1 MRTLVAFF
9 SALTL
14 AGCGVAGSPAGLDI
28 PAPAASEAAELVLP
42 TTSPSTQGCGS
53 SDAVQIGTS
62 EKFVNYA
69 GVDRRYLVH
78 IPDGY
83 QAGVP
88 TPVVVTMH
96 GLGSNA
102 AQQLFLTGI
111 TTNANVHNYIV
122 VAPEATN
129 GVWSLPPD
137 DGSPVNSPEFGYID
151 AVLADMGNSLC
162 LDPARQYASGMS
174 MGSAMALALACSPE
188 RQFAAFGGV
197 GASFYRSVCDA
208 TPPAPLIYFHGTADP
223 VVPHSGGA
231 SRGMPVSSVPTIM
244 ADWAKHNGCRN
255 EPDTEQ
261 IDDVVFSEWTQC
273 KLSADVDYYEVIDGG
288 HTWPGATD
296 FVADTLEPRFGT
308 TTTTVD
314 ATELMW
320 QFFSRYTM
328 PTPN

>member
-1 MRTLVAFF
+1 MRALVTLVSVFA
-9 SALTL
+9 L
-14 AGCGVAGSPAGLDI
+14 AGCGVANSPTGLDI

-42 TTSPSTQGCGS
+42 TTSPSTQGCGNS
-53 SDAVQIGTS
+53 QPVQIGTS
-62 EKFVNYA
+62 EKFVNYS

-83 QAGVP
+83 RAGVP

-111 TTNANVHNYIV
+111 TANADLHEYIV

-129 GVWSLPPD
+129 GVWSLPLD
-137 DGSPVNSPEFGYID
+137 DGSPVTSSEFGYLD
-151 AVLADMGNSLC
+151 AVLADVGNSLC

-174 MGSAMALALACSPE
+174 MGSAMSLALACSPT

-197 GASFYRSVCDA
+197 GASFYRSACDA

-223 VVPHSGGA
+223 VVPHNGGIT
-231 SRGMPVSSVPTIM
+231 RGVPVASVPTVM
-244 ADWAKHNGCRN
+244 SDWAKHNGCSA
-255 EPDTEQ
+255 EPSTEQ

-273 KLSADVDYYEVIDGG
+273 KLNADVDYYEVVDGG
-288 HTWPGATD
+288 HTWPGASQ
-296 FVADTLEPRFGT
+296 FVADAIAPRFGE

-320 QFFSRYTM
+320 QFFSRYTL
-328 PTPN
+328 PTGS